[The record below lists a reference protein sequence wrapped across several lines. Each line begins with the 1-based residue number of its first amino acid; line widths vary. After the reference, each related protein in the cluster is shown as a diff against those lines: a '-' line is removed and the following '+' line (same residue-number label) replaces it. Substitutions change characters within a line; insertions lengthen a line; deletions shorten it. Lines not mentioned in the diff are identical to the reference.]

1 MQHFGLTI
9 ELKDDPELIAQYK
22 AYHAAPWPE
31 PLQGLAE
38 IGITDMKIFLLG
50 RRMFMSMTAIDEF
63 EPVRDFPRYVE
74 QNPKAKEWDELMR
87 TFQQPV
93 PEATERE
100 WWANMELV
108 FDLQLHV

>member
-22 AYHAAPWPE
+22 AYHADPWPE
-31 PLQGLAE
+31 PLQGLGE
-38 IGITDMKIFLLG
+38 VGITDMKIFLLG
-50 RRMFMSMTAIDEF
+50 RRMFMYMTATDEF
-63 EPVRDFPRYVE
+63 DPACDFPRYVE

-87 TFQQPV
+87 TFQQQV
-93 PEATERE
+93 PEAKEGE